1 MVDEATLLKGLVRL
15 AELRDEEELPHLLKA
30 NPHHSTFSNMML
42 YLRMQ
47 VEAFAWKKWGSPEA
61 LDAEYERRQREKK
74 RKGGKKFEAALRE
87 LRRKTKGTVWQ
98 QRQDA
103 EHHHT
108 FGPCVVDENGKQTQT
123 CTECEFV
130 IEVEEF

>member
-1 MVDEATLLKGLVRL
+1 
-15 AELRDEEELPHLLKA
+15 
-30 NPHHSTFSNMML
+30 MML

-61 LDAEYERRQREKK
+61 LDAEYERREKQKKHK
-74 RKGGKKFEAALRE
+74 RNRKFESALKE

-108 FGPCVVDENGKQTQT
+108 FGPCRTDSDGRQTQV
-123 CTECEFV
+123 CVECEFE
-130 IEVEEF
+130 IEVEEL